1 MLVSVIKEVMYS
13 EKLKNQYTLPCIV
26 AAIATLGSVILIQ
39 RRQSEIEDD
48 GIATVPYILPLF
60 GSTLLHNRNELKF
73 AKETAEKYGPVY
85 RAHLFGKIV
94 TVVGAGHAE
103 EVFTHP
109 NMSFNASQE
118 KKFKASHFFMDSPF
132 ELRKNSIQ
140 DSIVKELTPKLKQ
153 YSPRAY
159 LEVQKKLNSTSC

>member
-1 MLVSVIKEVMYS
+1 
-13 EKLKNQYTLPCIV
+13 
-26 AAIATLGSVILIQ
+26 
-39 RRQSEIEDD
+39 
-48 GIATVPYILPLF
+48 
-60 GSTLLHNRNELKF
+60 
-73 AKETAEKYGPVY
+73 
-85 RAHLFGKIV
+85 
-94 TVVGAGHAE
+94 VGAGHAE

-118 KKFKASHFFMDSPF
+118 KKFKASHFFVDSPF

-159 LEVQKKLNSTSC
+159 LEVQKKVEFYVLLKLILCLLIVRKGDEYDARETR